1 MSPKK
6 RHGTFDSPSRQLG
19 HEPSRSWI
27 RAVPYC
33 RWRSSAMRLGVHAG
47 SRPRTAARRGHVANA
62 IFFSSLLLAAAVL
75 RRGRWAEKIQWLKSP
90 EVCCLHMQQVPSH
103 EVVVVGSRGC
113 LLHSCHCPG
122 ETVLLRCGCGAW
134 YPVLAAV
141 LFQVETTV
149 RSTRT
154 CFVGSY
160 PGASASSPGLSS
172 PLGQILLH

>member
-6 RHGTFDSPSRQLG
+6 KAWDFRQSVPPARSRAKPQLDSSRTLLSVAVFSYAPRCACRVPSSYRCPPWTCC
-19 HEPSRSWI
+19 ER
-27 RAVPYC
+27 Y
-33 RWRSSAMRLGVHAG
+33 
-47 SRPRTAARRGHVANA
+47 
-62 IFFSSLLLAAAVL
+62 FFSSLLLAAAVL
-75 RRGRWAEKIQWLKSP
+75 RRGRWAEKIQWQKSP
-90 EVCCLHMQQVPSH
+90 EVCCLHIQQVPSH

-141 LFQVETTV
+141 PFQVETTV

-160 PGASASSPGLSS
+160 PGVSASSRGLPC
-172 PLGQILLH
+172 PLG